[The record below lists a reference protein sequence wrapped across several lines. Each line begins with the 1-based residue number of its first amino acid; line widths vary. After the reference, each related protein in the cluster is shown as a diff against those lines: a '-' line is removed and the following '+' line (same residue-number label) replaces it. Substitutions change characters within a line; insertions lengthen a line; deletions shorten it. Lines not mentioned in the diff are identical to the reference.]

1 MADCIILNRAVE
13 QTTETQTELLRESL
27 EQINKQLALLNART
41 EEAFETTITEEDI
54 PNAN

>member
-27 EQINKQLALLNART
+27 EQINKQLVLLNART